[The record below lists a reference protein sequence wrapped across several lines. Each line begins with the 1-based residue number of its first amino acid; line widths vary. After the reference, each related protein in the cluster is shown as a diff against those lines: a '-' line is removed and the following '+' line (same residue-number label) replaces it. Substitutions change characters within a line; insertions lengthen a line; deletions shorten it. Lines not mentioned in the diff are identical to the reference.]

1 MEIEAT
7 NKSASSTTPFFV
19 PTKRRSSFSR
29 RKISL
34 CIFVILSG
42 LCNPLDAQ
50 PGTDGYGSWITQ
62 GNPNRVFI
70 EQLGLGGL
78 HELAIEITQRNVD
91 RLDLEREPLAKIQW
105 QMLWMDAQA
114 SRAAAS
120 IQEVWDHPSSLDTP
134 LREIEAAIE
143 IYEKQ
148 PRYPWM
154 LLHTARCRW
163 TVVRATTA
171 AYLAVPKRIKLLEW
185 TLATLRATISKLEE
199 LERRIDAIP
208 KKSSDTQGTD
218 RIDLIQWT
226 SLAAETDLLICDLI
240 SLQATLY
247 PPRSDDRIA
256 AGTRML
262 QKLEEADTRIG
273 MQWPDRPTLAIA
285 RARAKLHLSLPQDAF
300 EEMQGLIAG
309 GTSMRRDWQLQMVA
323 LLSESLRALGR
334 VPESEKWIERS
345 GGWQSDPALALE
357 HFANVLHS
365 SNPQALDEAMQIKR
379 QIGDRF
385 GGYWGMR
392 ADALLV
398 ANSKVDLKSPNSPD
412 PSLAWSLLESEI
424 KQLIANNQWS
434 EASEKLSLA
443 EISAAD
449 RNDDATAF
457 SIALKNAA
465 LLGIQKN
472 FIAAANE
479 FHRASLTYAAQP
491 TAPTAAMNAVAMVQ
505 QYLNASEVAPSPDS
519 EAFEQM
525 EAAIDLRRQVWLDI
539 VSKWP
544 QSIQA
549 EAAQSALGEWYLSKD
564 QLLEYAS
571 SWFRRFEQWKTI
583 ERSESTN
590 RPQRDRAWCECL
602 AAYGLLSH
610 FASIEWLDQ
619 SILIDGSQNQ
629 TTLAEALQSIEQ
641 SLRSSDDSELRQQV
655 LNLMNLPS
663 QAGWNEIAFL
673 PQLET
678 DNPDTSLGLWLA
690 CENKLNSAMLNPKDP
705 RRVIELQ
712 KVAEKTLSRADELK
726 RILGPK
732 LRMHWNLKMELID
745 SAIRYWQSPNDPMKI
760 ALLAKAKGKDHANW
774 WGYQTS
780 RILSETDPAASLDR
794 FRRLAAGLVAGSAG
808 WLECRARSVQC
819 LRSLGNKEEAQR
831 LAELVLATFPNLPEF
846 WKERFR

>member
-7 NKSASSTTPFFV
+7 NKSASSTTPLFV
-19 PTKRRSSFSR
+19 PTKTRSPSTPWGN
-29 RKISL
+29 L
-34 CIFVILSG
+34 LLIFFFLSS
-42 LCNPLDAQ
+42 LCNPLLAQ
-50 PGTDGYGSWITQ
+50 PGTDGYGSRITQ
-62 GNPNRVFI
+62 GNPDRVFI

-78 HELAIEITQRNVD
+78 HELAVEITQRNVD
-91 RLDLEREPLAKIQW
+91 RLDLEREPLAKMQW
-105 QMLWMDAQA
+105 QILWMDARASQA
-114 SRAAAS
+114 VAS
-120 IQEVWDHPSSLDTP
+120 IEEVFDRPSSLDTP

-143 IYEKQ
+143 TYENQ

-154 LLHTARCRW
+154 LLHAARCRW

-171 AYLAVPKRIKLLEW
+171 AYLAVPKRVKLQEW

-208 KKSSDTQGTD
+208 KKSSDAQGTD

-226 SLAAETDLLICDLI
+226 SLSAETDLLICDLI

-262 QKLEEADTRIG
+262 QKLEEADARIG
-273 MQWPDRPTLAIA
+273 MQWPDRPALAIA
-285 RARAKLHLSLPQDAF
+285 RARAKLHLSLPQDAL
-300 EEMQGLIAG
+300 EEMQRLISG
-309 GTSMRRDWQLQMVA
+309 GASMRRDWQLQMVT

-334 VPESEKWIERS
+334 VPESEAWIERS
-345 GGWQSDPALALE
+345 GGWQSDPSLALE
-357 HFANVLHS
+357 HFANVLQS

-379 QIGDRF
+379 QIGGRF

-457 SIALKNAA
+457 SIAVKNAA

-472 FIAAANE
+472 YIAAANE

-491 TAPTAAMNAVAMVQ
+491 TAPTAAMNAVAMIQ
-505 QYLNASEVAPSPDS
+505 QHLNANQAAPSPDS

-525 EAAIDLRRQVWLDI
+525 EAALDLRKQLWLDI

-549 EAAQSALGEWYLSKD
+549 EAAQSALGEWYLSND

-571 SWFRRFEQWKTI
+571 SWFRRFEQLTTI
-583 ERSESTN
+583 ERSQSTSL
-590 RPQRDRAWCECL
+590 PQRDWAWRECL

-619 SILIDGSQNQ
+619 SMLVDGYPNQ
-629 TTLAEALQSIEQ
+629 TKLADALQSIEQ
-641 SLRSSDDSELRQQV
+641 SLRSNDDSRRRQQL

-673 PQLET
+673 PPLEM
-678 DNPDTSLGLWLA
+678 DNSVTSLELWLA
-690 CENKLNSAMLNPKDP
+690 CENKWNSALLNPKDP
-705 RRVIELQ
+705 RRIVELQ
-712 KVAEKTLSRADELK
+712 KVAEQTQSRQDELK
-726 RILGPK
+726 RLLGPK
-732 LRMHWNLKMELID
+732 LRMHWNMKRELID
-745 SAIRYWQSPNDPMKI
+745 LAIRYWQSPNDTTKS
-760 ALLAKAKGKDHANW
+760 ALLAKANGTEHANW
-774 WGYQTS
+774 WGYHAS
-780 RILSETDPAASLDR
+780 RILIETDPATSLDR
-794 FRRLAAGLVAGSAG
+794 FRRLAAGLVAGSTG